1 MLLFPCIRNRVW
13 ASKVRFL
20 IAGTEFPSS
29 QSGRAVLFILGGETF
44 HLFLR
49 KKCFRRLFVLFLLTA
64 LLTWLT
70 VPTAIVVMQLPAK
83 EGFRLSHL
91 EVQLKTKK
99 GDTQLEYCIYI
110 YIYIFIYLEPLS
122 QQKVPSGACQNMG
135 TARKPFA
142 ECNPTV
148 CSAPV
153 DGSTAGGTGVPFL
166 LLPI

>member
-110 YIYIFIYLEPLS
+110 YIFIYLYTWSLWASRRYHQALAKTWGRPGSLS
-122 QQKVPSGACQNMG
+122 PSAIL
-135 TARKPFA
+135 RY
-142 ECNPTV
+142 V
-148 CSAPV
+148 V
-153 DGSTAGGTGVPFL
+153 HL
-166 LLPI
+166 